1 MKNNDEKHQ
10 SGACPTFF
18 RGCVARARGSQAG
31 YSDPGYHLAIHA
43 RELAADDVP
52 DKVIDELDRALAAAD
67 AAEQIWQWLR
77 RTLPRCM
84 ALVPRRRKPTFLKG
98 IAAAIEDG
106 RV

>member
-1 MKNNDEKHQ
+1 MDGNHR

-18 RGCVARARGSQAG
+18 RGCIARARASRAG

-52 DKVIDELDRALAAAD
+52 EEVIAELDRLLDAHD
-67 AAEQIWQWLR
+67 AAEQIWHWLR

-84 ALVPRRRKPTFLKG
+84 ALVPSRRKATFLRG
-98 IAAAIEDG
+98 IEAAVEEG
-106 RV
+106 RI

>member
-1 MKNNDEKHQ
+1 MKSSEINQ
-10 SGACPTFF
+10 SGACPIFF
-18 RGCVARARGSQAG
+18 RGCVARARASRAG

-43 RELAADDVP
+43 RELAAGDVP
-52 DKVIDELDRALAAAD
+52 DKVIDELDRALEAPD

-84 ALVPRRRKPTFLKG
+84 AFVPSRRKTTFLRG
-98 IAAAIEDG
+98 IEAAIEEG

>member
-1 MKNNDEKHQ
+1 MKNDEKHQ

-18 RGCVARARGSQAG
+18 RGCVARARASRAG

-43 RELAADDVP
+43 RDLVDGHVADG
-52 DKVIDELDRALAAAD
+52 VIDELDRALEAPN

-77 RTLPRCM
+77 RSLPRCM
-84 ALVPRRRKPTFLKG
+84 ALVPSRRKPTFLRG
-98 IAAAIEDG
+98 IAAAIEEG

>member
-1 MKNNDEKHQ
+1 MKDHDKKR

-18 RGCVARARGSQAG
+18 RGCIARARASRAG

-52 DKVIDELDRALAAAD
+52 DEVIDELDRLLDAHD
-67 AAEQIWQWLR
+67 AAEQIWHWLH

-84 ALVPRRRKPTFLKG
+84 ALVPSRRKLTFLRG
-98 IAAAIEDG
+98 VTSAIEEG